1 MGGLGSGK
9 TKAASGKSESLY
21 PPAWLPTEA
30 KQVFHVLA
38 RQLDA
43 HALTKADTLALALM
57 AEWVWVNKLAVVQIA
72 ARGVLEED
80 SAHSKD
86 PENPEMRKNPAISV
100 SRAATTVLMD
110 IAKQFGMTPSAR
122 ARLGIEQTGGGMT
135 LAEILRP
142 KDALGAR
149 AMAWMVAD
157 GDPEDDGT
165 A

>member
-80 SAHSKD
+80 SAQQG
-86 PENPEMRKNPAISV
+86 PRE
-100 SRAATTVLMD
+100 SRNAEEPGNQCEQGGNDCANGYCEAVRD
-110 IAKQFGMTPSAR
+110 DAERA

-142 KDALGAR
+142 KDALGAC
-149 AMAWMVAD
+149 D
-157 GDPEDDGT
+157 GVDGCGRRP
-165 A
+165 